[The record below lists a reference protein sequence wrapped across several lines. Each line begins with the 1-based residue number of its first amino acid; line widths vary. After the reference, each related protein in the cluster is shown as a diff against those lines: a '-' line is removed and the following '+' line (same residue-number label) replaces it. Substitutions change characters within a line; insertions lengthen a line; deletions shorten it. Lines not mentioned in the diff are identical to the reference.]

1 MGKRKLIFVVSLI
14 MSCISIDFSYAQD
27 PTFTQFYSNPMY
39 LNPAFA
45 GTANCPKLHLN
56 IRDQWPNIPGSFVT
70 TSFSLD
76 QNIPAI
82 SSGYGIQ
89 AVYDRAGEGILNYS
103 QVSGIFA
110 KSFKLNKKFSVS
122 GGAQVTL
129 NHKFLD
135 KSKLIFGDQ
144 ITPGSGV
151 VYTSEE
157 EVNLDDNTMFVDFGL
172 GFIVFSEKYYLGASF
187 HHINKPTDTF
197 FSSYN
202 VNGVVVDGVS
212 KVPVKTTV
220 HGGANI
226 PTNGNVRK
234 GLIGDS
240 PYITA
245 GFVYQQQGAADQMN
259 LGLSLT
265 NKSLSGGVWYR
276 MNSENA
282 DAVMMILGYT
292 IDQYIVGYS
301 YDYTVSDL
309 SNTTGGAHEIS
320 LRIQL
325 PCKVKPKKLQPI
337 LCPKF

>member
-56 IRDQWPNIPGSFVT
+56 VRDQWPNIPGSFVT

-76 QNIPAI
+76 QNIPSI
-82 SSGYGIQ
+82 NSGYGIQ
-89 AVYDRAGEGILNYS
+89 AVYDRAGEGILNYT
-103 QVSGIFA
+103 QVSGIYA
-110 KSFKLNKKFSVS
+110 YNLKINKKFSVS
-122 GGAQVTL
+122 GGAQVTF

-135 KSKLIFGDQ
+135 KEKLIFSDQ
-144 ITPGSGV
+144 ITTSGGV
-151 VYTSEE
+151 TNQSAELA
-157 EVNLDDNTMFVDFGL
+157 NINGNATFVDFGL
-172 GFIVFSEKYYLGASF
+172 GLIVFSERYFLGASF
-187 HHINKPTDTF
+187 HHINKPSDTF
-197 FSSYN
+197 FSTYS
-202 VNGVVVDGVS
+202 VSGVVVEGVS
-212 KVPVKTTV
+212 QVPVKTTV

-234 GLIGDS
+234 GIIGDS

-245 GFVYQQQGAADQMN
+245 GFIYQTQGAADQLN

-276 MNSENA
+276 VNSENS
-282 DAVMMILGYT
+282 DAVMMVLGYEV
-292 IDQYIVGYS
+292 DQYIIGYS
-301 YDYTVSDL
+301 YDYTVSEL
-309 SNTTGGAHEIS
+309 SNATGGAHELS

-325 PCKVKPKKLQPI
+325 PCKVKPKKLEPI
-337 LCPKF
+337 RCPKF